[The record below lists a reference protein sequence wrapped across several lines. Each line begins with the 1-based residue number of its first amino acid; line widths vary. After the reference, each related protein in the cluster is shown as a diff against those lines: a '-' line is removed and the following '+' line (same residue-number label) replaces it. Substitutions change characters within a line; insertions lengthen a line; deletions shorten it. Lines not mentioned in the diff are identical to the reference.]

1 MESNSLSD
9 YSGCGA
15 AELSLSSTD
24 GKDSAMQALPGTPQA
39 ENGRL
44 RGSVTSL
51 ETALHRTIDCLKLA
65 TSEAARQKRQS
76 GMRVSDVAAR
86 LFNQYAG
93 YETGK
98 VIYIYR
104 WDVEKRRR
112 DEEAAHAESRRIDCE
127 TVRQAA
133 QLRHDERLRAAGLDS
148 LVVALH
154 NSSAR
159 RRLM

>member
-1 MESNSLSD
+1 MTAYNAGKASAVGDSSSAWLASESNSLSD

-51 ETALHRTIDCLKLA
+51 ETALHRTIDCLKQA

-76 GMRVSDVAAR
+76 GMRVSAVVTR
-86 LFNQYAG
+86 LGNHYAG
-93 YETGK
+93 YEKGRSFTFIG
-98 VIYIYR
+98 
-104 WDVEKRRR
+104 
-112 DEEAAHAESRRIDCE
+112 
-127 TVRQAA
+127 
-133 QLRHDERLRAAGLDS
+133 G
-148 LVVALH
+148 
-154 NSSAR
+154 
-159 RRLM
+159 M

>member
-15 AELSLSSTD
+15 ADLSLSSTD
-24 GKDSAMQALPGTPQA
+24 GKDSAMQALPGTLQA
-39 ENGRL
+39 ENVRL

-112 DEEAAHAESRRIDCE
+112 DEEAARVEAHRIHCD

-133 QLRHDERLRAAGLDS
+133 QHRQEERLRAAGLED
-148 LVVALH
+148 LLLALR
-154 NSSAR
+154 NTSAR
-159 RRLM
+159 SRLM